1 MTSSTDSL
9 SYDGDGSEQFSLN
22 HLDNIDMLKNEI
34 VNFMFYLYL
43 VAKVS

>member
-1 MTSSTDSL
+1 MFGMTPNNS
-9 SYDGDGSEQFSLN
+9 N

-43 VAKVS
+43 LAKTS